1 MSKYWAVHNN
11 EDEVVYEMPK
21 PEPRYEAERASRVL
35 LLDGN
40 RLFKRS
46 PLTDILAV
54 NRKAIVFHTTT
65 SRLRNPFR
73 QLSLGHRAVTKIRIT
88 HLSRLL
94 NRGIRPQR

>member
-1 MSKYWAVHNN
+1 MSKWWAVHND
-11 EDEVVYEMPK
+11 EDEVAYEMPK
-21 PEPRYEAERASRVL
+21 PEPRYEAERASRR

-54 NRKAIVFHTTT
+54 NRKAVVFHTATP
-65 SRLRNPFR
+65 RLRNPFR
-73 QLSLGHRAVTKIRIT
+73 QLPLGLRTVTKIRIT
-88 HLSRLL
+88 HLYRLL